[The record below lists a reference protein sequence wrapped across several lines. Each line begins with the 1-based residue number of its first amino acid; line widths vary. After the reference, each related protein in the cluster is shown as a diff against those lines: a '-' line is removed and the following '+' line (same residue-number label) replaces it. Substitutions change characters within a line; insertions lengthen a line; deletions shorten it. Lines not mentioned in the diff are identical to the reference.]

1 VVVLDFW
8 ATWCPPCVASLPALD
23 RLQKRYAGR
32 GLAVVGV
39 NQEPGSAPRVRAF
52 VEGRELGFPMVLDP
66 GHVARAYGVH
76 SLPTTFVVDAG
87 GVIRASFRGAV
98 SEARLEAAV
107 EAALAAGDERA
118 ALGPR

>member
-1 VVVLDFW
+1 
-8 ATWCPPCVASLPALD
+8 
-23 RLQKRYAGR
+23 
-32 GLAVVGV
+32 
-39 NQEPGSAPRVRAF
+39 
-52 VEGRELGFPMVLDP
+52 MVLDP

-98 SEARLEAAV
+98 SETRLQAAV